1 MNHGTL
7 ATASA
12 TPRPAAAR
20 PQADGAL
27 RPEVRL
33 LAEVA
38 LVAACRGMG
47 AKALPIF
54 DALEHHA
61 PDHPVAAVGRAM
73 IELMAGN
80 ADAAAQI
87 LRVDALGKRHG
98 RSPVQGLLLLALV
111 SGGREA
117 EALKL
122 ADEIAAGPDGAARR
136 LAANMGP
143 ALRNKAAAQSRR

>member
-1 MNHGTL
+1 MSH
-7 ATASA
+7 ATVAVHPVPSRDAAASA
-12 TPRPAAAR
+12 VPDER
-20 PQADGAL
+20 L
-27 RPEVRL
+27 KPEIKL

-47 AKALPIF
+47 GKALPIF

-73 IELMAGN
+73 VELAAGN
-80 ADAAAQI
+80 ADAAARI
-87 LRVDALGKRHG
+87 LEVDALGKRHG

-143 ALRNKAAAQSRR
+143 ALRSKSATATRR